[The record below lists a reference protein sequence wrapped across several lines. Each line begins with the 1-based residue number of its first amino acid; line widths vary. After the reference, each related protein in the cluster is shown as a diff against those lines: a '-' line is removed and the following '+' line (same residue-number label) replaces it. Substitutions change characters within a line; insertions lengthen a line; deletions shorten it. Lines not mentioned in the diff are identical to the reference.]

1 MKSKDNFIKKF
12 PYKTFVPTY
21 VGKSN
26 IRGAGYGLFSKKY
39 LKPFT
44 WIGFYPGN
52 LTTKIST
59 NENEMYIMGTS
70 NEMYIMG
77 TSNEN
82 EMYIMG
88 TSNNKYYIEADS
100 SIKCG
105 VHMVNEASANTT
117 ANVWYIKLSN
127 NYCLYFTGKSIKPN
141 EELLTCYSKTYGN
154 RLYPIS
160 NNCSDPRCIDKY
172 HRKNSMMLNEWRD
185 ILNENIPKYLD
196 KIVL

>member
-1 MKSKDNFIKKF
+1 MKSKDNFIKKI

-21 VGKSN
+21 IAKSN
-26 IRGAGYGLFSKKY
+26 IPGAGNGLFSKIY

-44 WIGFYPGN
+44 WIGFYPGTV
-52 LTTKIST
+52 TTNIST
-59 NENEMYIMGTS
+59 
-70 NEMYIMG
+70 
-77 TSNEN
+77 NEN